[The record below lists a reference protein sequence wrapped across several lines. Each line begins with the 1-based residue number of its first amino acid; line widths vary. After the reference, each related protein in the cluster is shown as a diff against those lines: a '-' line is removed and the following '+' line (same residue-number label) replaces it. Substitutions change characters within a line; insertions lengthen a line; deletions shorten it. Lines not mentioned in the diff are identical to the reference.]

1 MLMKK
6 PAAML
11 LLMGGKSS
19 RMGQDK
25 AQLLLGGQPFWKKIA
40 QELSAC
46 GRVYLSV
53 NQTRDGKAL
62 EGYPIIRDVV
72 PDCGVMGG
80 LYSAFQAIE
89 EDLLFACAC
98 DMPFVNRQFVQWML
112 NRWEEEGRKG
122 RQWDGIV
129 VCGDDG
135 KNVCGCI
142 PLSGKKPTYCSCPWR
157 RSRPFPAAFKT
168 STPPKT
174 TGGAFDAQSLCRCTG
189 RRSCGRETLHIAP
202 SYSSAY
208 SSVSITHSFLMRPTR

>member
-1 MLMKK
+1 MKQENEMLMKK

-25 AQLLLGGQPFWKKIA
+25 AQLLLGGQPIWKKIA

-46 GRVYLSV
+46 GRLYLSV
-53 NQTRDGKAL
+53 SQTCDEKAL

-98 DMPFVNRQFVQWML
+98 DMPFVNRRFVRWML
-112 NRWEEEGRKG
+112 NRWEEEVQKG

-135 KNVCGCI
+135 KTHATAA
-142 PLSGKKPTYCSCPWR
+142 LYHRRLQGKLEEQVRQR
-157 RSRPFPAAFKT
+157 RLRMHTFVREEANILLLPMGEVTSFSRCFQNIN
-168 STPPKT
+168 TPE
-174 TGGAFDAQSLCRCTG
+174 DYRRC
-189 RRSCGRETLHIAP
+189 L
-202 SYSSAY
+202 
-208 SSVSITHSFLMRPTR
+208 

>member
-1 MLMKK
+1 MQQETKMRKK
-6 PAAML
+6 QPAAML

-25 AQLLLGGQPFWKKIA
+25 AQLLLGGQPIWKKIA

-46 GRVYLSV
+46 GRLYLSV
-53 NQTRDGKAL
+53 SQTCDEKAL

-98 DMPFVNRQFVQWML
+98 DMPFVNRRFIRWML
-112 NRWEEEGRKG
+112 NRWEEEVQKG

-129 VCGDDG
+129 VCGDGG
-135 KNVCGCI
+135 KTHATAA
-142 PLSGKKPTYCSCPWR
+142 LYHRRLQGKLEEQVRQR
-157 RSRPFPAAFKT
+157 RLRMHTFVREEANILLLPMGEVTSFSRCFQNIN
-168 STPPKT
+168 TPE
-174 TGGAFDAQSLCRCTG
+174 DYRRC
-189 RRSCGRETLHIAP
+189 L
-202 SYSSAY
+202 
-208 SSVSITHSFLMRPTR
+208 

>member
-1 MLMKK
+1 MKQENEMLMKK

-25 AQLLLGGQPFWKKIA
+25 AQLLLGGQPFWKRIA

-62 EGYPIIRDVV
+62 EGYPMIRDVV

-135 KNVCGCI
+135 KTHATAA
-142 PLSGKKPTYCSCPWR
+142 LYHRRLQGKLEEQVRQR
-157 RSRPFPAAFKT
+157 RLRMHTFVREEANILLLPMGEVTSFSRCFQNIN
-168 STPPKT
+168 TPE
-174 TGGAFDAQSLCRCTG
+174 DYRRC
-189 RRSCGRETLHIAP
+189 L
-202 SYSSAY
+202 
-208 SSVSITHSFLMRPTR
+208 

>member
-1 MLMKK
+1 MKQENEMLMKK

-25 AQLLLGGQPFWKKIA
+25 AQLLLGGQPIWKKIA

-46 GRVYLSV
+46 GRLYLSV
-53 NQTRDGKAL
+53 SQTCDEKAL

-98 DMPFVNRQFVQWML
+98 DMPFVNRRFVQWMR
-112 NRWEEEGRKG
+112 NRWEEEEQKG

-135 KNVCGCI
+135 KTHATAALYHRRLQGKLEENVR
-142 PLSGKKPTYCSCPWR
+142 KKRLRMHTFVREEANLLLLPMEEVTSFSRCFQNINTPEDYR
-157 RSRPFPAAFKT
+157 RC
-168 STPPKT
+168 
-174 TGGAFDAQSLCRCTG
+174 L
-189 RRSCGRETLHIAP
+189 
-202 SYSSAY
+202 
-208 SSVSITHSFLMRPTR
+208 

>member
-1 MLMKK
+1 MKQENEMLMKK

-25 AQLLLGGQPFWKKIA
+25 AQLLLNGQPFWKRIA

-46 GRVYLSV
+46 GKVYLSV

-80 LYSAFQAIE
+80 LYSAFRAIE
-89 EDLLFACAC
+89 EDLIFVCAC
-98 DMPFVNRQFVQWML
+98 DMPFLNRRFVRWML
-112 NRWEEEGRKG
+112 NRWEEEVQKG

-135 KNVCGCI
+135 KTYTTAALYHRRLQGKLEENVR
-142 PLSGKKPTYCSCPWR
+142 KKRLRMHTFVREEANILLLPMEEVTSF
-157 RSRPFPAAFKT
+157 SRCFQNIN
-168 STPPKT
+168 TPE
-174 TGGAFDAQSLCRCTG
+174 DYQRC
-189 RRSCGRETLHIAP
+189 L
-202 SYSSAY
+202 
-208 SSVSITHSFLMRPTR
+208 

>member
-1 MLMKK
+1 MKQENEMLMKK

-25 AQLLLGGQPFWKKIA
+25 AQLLLGGQPFWKRIA

-46 GRVYLSV
+46 GRLYLSV
-53 NQTRDGKAL
+53 SHTCDEKAL

-98 DMPFVNRQFVQWML
+98 DMPFVNRRFIRWML
-112 NRWEEEGRKG
+112 NRWEEEVQKG

-135 KNVCGCI
+135 KTYATAA
-142 PLSGKKPTYCSCPWR
+142 LYHRRLQGKLEEQVRQR
-157 RSRPFPAAFKT
+157 RLRMHTFVREEANILLLPMEEVTSFSRCFQNIN
-168 STPPKT
+168 TPE
-174 TGGAFDAQSLCRCTG
+174 DYRRC
-189 RRSCGRETLHIAP
+189 L
-202 SYSSAY
+202 
-208 SSVSITHSFLMRPTR
+208 

>member
-1 MLMKK
+1 MKQENEMLMKK

-46 GRVYLSV
+46 GRLYLSV
-53 NQTRDGKAL
+53 SQTCDEKAL
-62 EGYPIIRDVV
+62 EGYPMIRDVV

-98 DMPFVNRQFVQWML
+98 DMPFLNRRFIRWML
-112 NRWEEEGRKG
+112 NRWEEEVQKG

-135 KNVCGCI
+135 KTHTTAALYHRRLQGKLEENVR
-142 PLSGKKPTYCSCPWR
+142 KKRLRMHTFVREEANILLLPMGEVTSFSRCFQNINTPEDYR
-157 RSRPFPAAFKT
+157 RC
-168 STPPKT
+168 
-174 TGGAFDAQSLCRCTG
+174 L
-189 RRSCGRETLHIAP
+189 
-202 SYSSAY
+202 
-208 SSVSITHSFLMRPTR
+208 

>member
-1 MLMKK
+1 MKQENEMLMKK

-25 AQLLLGGQPFWKKIA
+25 AQLLLGGQPIWKKIA

-46 GRVYLSV
+46 GRLYLSV
-53 NQTRDGKAL
+53 SQTCDEKAL

-98 DMPFVNRQFVQWML
+98 DMPFVNRRFVQWML
-112 NRWEEEGRKG
+112 NRWEEEVQKG

-135 KNVCGCI
+135 KTHATAALYHRRLQGKLEENVR
-142 PLSGKKPTYCSCPWR
+142 KKRLRMHTFVREEANILLLPMEEVTSFSRCFQNINTPEDYR
-157 RSRPFPAAFKT
+157 RC
-168 STPPKT
+168 
-174 TGGAFDAQSLCRCTG
+174 L
-189 RRSCGRETLHIAP
+189 
-202 SYSSAY
+202 
-208 SSVSITHSFLMRPTR
+208 

>member
-1 MLMKK
+1 MKQENEMLMKK

-25 AQLLLGGQPFWKKIA
+25 AQLLLGGQPIWKKIA

-46 GRVYLSV
+46 GRLYLSV
-53 NQTRDGKAL
+53 SQTCDEKAL

-98 DMPFVNRQFVQWML
+98 DMPFVNRRFIRWML
-112 NRWEEEGRKG
+112 NRWEEEGQKG

-135 KNVCGCI
+135 KTHATAA
-142 PLSGKKPTYCSCPWR
+142 LYHRRLQGKLEEQVRQR
-157 RSRPFPAAFKT
+157 RLRMHTFVREEANILLLPMGEVTSFSRCFQNIN
-168 STPPKT
+168 TPE
-174 TGGAFDAQSLCRCTG
+174 DYRRC
-189 RRSCGRETLHIAP
+189 L
-202 SYSSAY
+202 
-208 SSVSITHSFLMRPTR
+208 

>member
-1 MLMKK
+1 MQQETKMRKK
-6 PAAML
+6 QPAAML

-25 AQLLLGGQPFWKKIA
+25 AQLLLGGQPIWKKIA

-46 GRVYLSV
+46 GRLYLSV
-53 NQTRDGKAL
+53 SQTCDEKAL

-98 DMPFVNRQFVQWML
+98 DMPFVNRRFIRWML
-112 NRWEEEGRKG
+112 NRWEEEVQKG
-122 RQWDGIV
+122 HQWDGIV

-135 KNVCGCI
+135 KTHATAA
-142 PLSGKKPTYCSCPWR
+142 LYHRRLQGKLEEQVRQR
-157 RSRPFPAAFKT
+157 RLRMHTFVREEANILLLPMEEVTSFSRCFQNIN
-168 STPPKT
+168 TPE
-174 TGGAFDAQSLCRCTG
+174 DYRRC
-189 RRSCGRETLHIAP
+189 L
-202 SYSSAY
+202 
-208 SSVSITHSFLMRPTR
+208 

>member
-1 MLMKK
+1 MKQENEMLMKK

-46 GRVYLSV
+46 GRLYLSV
-53 NQTRDGKAL
+53 SQTCDEKAL

-98 DMPFVNRQFVQWML
+98 DMPFLNRRFVRWML
-112 NRWEEEGRKG
+112 NRWEEEVQKG

-135 KNVCGCI
+135 KTYTTAALYHRRLQGKLEENVR
-142 PLSGKKPTYCSCPWR
+142 KKRLRMHTFVREEANILLLPMEEVTSFSRCFQNINTPEDYR
-157 RSRPFPAAFKT
+157 RC
-168 STPPKT
+168 
-174 TGGAFDAQSLCRCTG
+174 L
-189 RRSCGRETLHIAP
+189 
-202 SYSSAY
+202 
-208 SSVSITHSFLMRPTR
+208 

>member
-1 MLMKK
+1 MKQENEMLMKK

-46 GRVYLSV
+46 GRLYLSV
-53 NQTRDGKAL
+53 SQTCDEKAL
-62 EGYPIIRDVV
+62 EGYPMIRDVV

-98 DMPFVNRQFVQWML
+98 DMPFLNRRFIRWML
-112 NRWEEEGRKG
+112 NRWEEEVQKG

-135 KNVCGCI
+135 KTYATAA
-142 PLSGKKPTYCSCPWR
+142 LYHRRLQGKLEEQVRQR
-157 RSRPFPAAFKT
+157 RLRMHTFVREEANILLLPMGEVTSFSRCFQNINT
-168 STPPKT
+168 LE
-174 TGGAFDAQSLCRCTG
+174 DYRRC
-189 RRSCGRETLHIAP
+189 L
-202 SYSSAY
+202 
-208 SSVSITHSFLMRPTR
+208 

>member
-1 MLMKK
+1 MKQENEMLMKK

-25 AQLLLGGQPFWKKIA
+25 AQLLLGGQPIWKKIA

-46 GRVYLSV
+46 GRLYLSV
-53 NQTRDGKAL
+53 SQTCDEKAL

-98 DMPFVNRQFVQWML
+98 DMPFLNRRFIRWML
-112 NRWEEEGRKG
+112 NRWEEEVQKG

-135 KNVCGCI
+135 KTYATAA
-142 PLSGKKPTYCSCPWR
+142 LYHRRLQGKLEEQVRQR
-157 RSRPFPAAFKT
+157 RLRMHTFVREEANILLLPMGEVTSFSRCFQNIN
-168 STPPKT
+168 TPE
-174 TGGAFDAQSLCRCTG
+174 DYRRC
-189 RRSCGRETLHIAP
+189 L
-202 SYSSAY
+202 
-208 SSVSITHSFLMRPTR
+208 

>member
-1 MLMKK
+1 MKQENEMLMKK

-46 GRVYLSV
+46 GRLYLSV
-53 NQTRDGKAL
+53 SQTCDEKAL

-98 DMPFVNRQFVQWML
+98 DMPFVNRRFIRWML
-112 NRWEEEGRKG
+112 NRWEEEGQKG

-135 KNVCGCI
+135 KTHATAA
-142 PLSGKKPTYCSCPWR
+142 LYHRRLQGKLEEQVRQR
-157 RSRPFPAAFKT
+157 RLRMHTFVREEANILLLPMEEVTSFSRCFQNIN
-168 STPPKT
+168 TPE
-174 TGGAFDAQSLCRCTG
+174 DYRRC
-189 RRSCGRETLHIAP
+189 L
-202 SYSSAY
+202 
-208 SSVSITHSFLMRPTR
+208 

>member
-1 MLMKK
+1 MKQENEMLMKK

-46 GRVYLSV
+46 GRLYLSV
-53 NQTRDGKAL
+53 SQTCDEKAL

-98 DMPFVNRQFVQWML
+98 DMPFLNRRFIRCML
-112 NRWEEEGRKG
+112 NRWEEEVQKG

-135 KNVCGCI
+135 KTHATAA
-142 PLSGKKPTYCSCPWR
+142 LYHRRLQGKLEEQVRQR
-157 RSRPFPAAFKT
+157 RLRMHTFVREEANILLLPMGEVTSFSRCFQNIN
-168 STPPKT
+168 TPE
-174 TGGAFDAQSLCRCTG
+174 DYRRC
-189 RRSCGRETLHIAP
+189 L
-202 SYSSAY
+202 
-208 SSVSITHSFLMRPTR
+208 

>member
-1 MLMKK
+1 MKQENEMLMKK

-89 EDLLFACAC
+89 EVLLFAFSC
-98 DMPFVNRQFVQWML
+98 DMPFVNRRFVQWML
-112 NRWEEEGRKG
+112 NRWEEEGQKG

-135 KNVCGCI
+135 KTYTTAALYHRRLQGKLEENVH
-142 PLSGKKPTYCSCPWR
+142 KKRLRMHTFVREEANLLLLPMEEVASFSRCFQNINTPEDYR
-157 RSRPFPAAFKT
+157 RC
-168 STPPKT
+168 
-174 TGGAFDAQSLCRCTG
+174 L
-189 RRSCGRETLHIAP
+189 
-202 SYSSAY
+202 
-208 SSVSITHSFLMRPTR
+208 

>member
-1 MLMKK
+1 MKQENEMLMKK

-46 GRVYLSV
+46 GRLYLSV
-53 NQTRDGKAL
+53 SQTCDEKAL

-98 DMPFVNRQFVQWML
+98 DMPFVNRRFVRWML
-112 NRWEEEGRKG
+112 NRWEEEVQKG

-135 KNVCGCI
+135 KTHATAA
-142 PLSGKKPTYCSCPWR
+142 LYHRRLQGKLEEQVRQR
-157 RSRPFPAAFKT
+157 RLRMRTFVREEANLLLLPMEEVASFSRCFQNIN
-168 STPPKT
+168 TPE
-174 TGGAFDAQSLCRCTG
+174 DYRRC
-189 RRSCGRETLHIAP
+189 L
-202 SYSSAY
+202 
-208 SSVSITHSFLMRPTR
+208 

>member
-1 MLMKK
+1 MKQENEMLMKK

-46 GRVYLSV
+46 GRLYLSV
-53 NQTRDGKAL
+53 SQTCDEKAL

-98 DMPFVNRQFVQWML
+98 DMPFVNRRFIRWML
-112 NRWEEEGRKG
+112 NRWEEEVQKG

-135 KNVCGCI
+135 KTYTTAALYHRRLQGKLEENVR
-142 PLSGKKPTYCSCPWR
+142 KKRLRMHTFVREEANILLLPMEEVTSFSRCFQNINTPEDYR
-157 RSRPFPAAFKT
+157 RC
-168 STPPKT
+168 
-174 TGGAFDAQSLCRCTG
+174 L
-189 RRSCGRETLHIAP
+189 
-202 SYSSAY
+202 
-208 SSVSITHSFLMRPTR
+208 

>member
-1 MLMKK
+1 MKQENEMLMKK

-25 AQLLLGGQPFWKKIA
+25 AQLLLGGQPFWKRIA

-46 GRVYLSV
+46 GRLYLSV
-53 NQTRDGKAL
+53 SQTCDEKAL

-98 DMPFVNRQFVQWML
+98 DMPFLNRRFIRWML
-112 NRWEEEGRKG
+112 NRWEEEVQKG

-135 KNVCGCI
+135 KTYTTAALYHRRLQGKLEENVR
-142 PLSGKKPTYCSCPWR
+142 KKRLRMHTFVREEANLLLLPMEEVASFSRCFQNINTPEDYR
-157 RSRPFPAAFKT
+157 RC
-168 STPPKT
+168 
-174 TGGAFDAQSLCRCTG
+174 L
-189 RRSCGRETLHIAP
+189 
-202 SYSSAY
+202 
-208 SSVSITHSFLMRPTR
+208 

>member
-1 MLMKK
+1 MKQENEMLMKK

-25 AQLLLGGQPFWKKIA
+25 AQLLLGGQPFWKRIA

-46 GRVYLSV
+46 GKVYLSV
-53 NQTRDGKAL
+53 SQTCDEKAL

-98 DMPFVNRQFVQWML
+98 DMPFLNRRFIRWML
-112 NRWEEEGRKG
+112 NRWEEEVQKG

-135 KNVCGCI
+135 KTYTTAALYHRRLQGKLEENVR
-142 PLSGKKPTYCSCPWR
+142 KKRLRMHTFVREEANLLLLPMEEVASFSRCFQNINTPEDYR
-157 RSRPFPAAFKT
+157 RC
-168 STPPKT
+168 
-174 TGGAFDAQSLCRCTG
+174 L
-189 RRSCGRETLHIAP
+189 
-202 SYSSAY
+202 
-208 SSVSITHSFLMRPTR
+208 

>member
-1 MLMKK
+1 MKQENEMLMKK

-25 AQLLLGGQPFWKKIA
+25 AQLLLGGQTFWKRIA

-53 NQTRDGKAL
+53 SQTCDEKAL

-98 DMPFVNRQFVQWML
+98 DMPFVNRRFIRWML
-112 NRWEEEGRKG
+112 NRWEEEVQKG

-135 KNVCGCI
+135 KTHATAALYHRRLQGKLEENVR
-142 PLSGKKPTYCSCPWR
+142 KKRLRMHTFVREEANLLLLPMEEVASFSRCFQNINTPEDYR
-157 RSRPFPAAFKT
+157 RC
-168 STPPKT
+168 
-174 TGGAFDAQSLCRCTG
+174 L
-189 RRSCGRETLHIAP
+189 
-202 SYSSAY
+202 
-208 SSVSITHSFLMRPTR
+208 

>member
-1 MLMKK
+1 MKQENEMLMKK

-25 AQLLLGGQPFWKKIA
+25 AQLLLGGQPFWKRIA

-53 NQTRDGKAL
+53 NQTCDEKAL

-98 DMPFVNRQFVQWML
+98 DMPFLNRRFIRWML
-112 NRWEEEGRKG
+112 NRWEEEVQKG

-135 KNVCGCI
+135 KTYITAALYHRRLQGKLEENVR
-142 PLSGKKPTYCSCPWR
+142 KKRLRMHTFVREEANLLLLPMEEVASFSRCFQNINTPEDYR
-157 RSRPFPAAFKT
+157 RC
-168 STPPKT
+168 
-174 TGGAFDAQSLCRCTG
+174 L
-189 RRSCGRETLHIAP
+189 
-202 SYSSAY
+202 
-208 SSVSITHSFLMRPTR
+208 

>member
-1 MLMKK
+1 MKQENEMLMKK

-25 AQLLLGGQPFWKKIA
+25 AQLLLGGQPFWKRIA

-46 GRVYLSV
+46 GRLYLSV
-53 NQTRDGKAL
+53 SQTCDEKAL

-98 DMPFVNRQFVQWML
+98 DMPFLNRRFIRWML
-112 NRWEEEGRKG
+112 NRWEEEVQKG

-135 KNVCGCI
+135 KTYATAALYHRRLQGKLEENVHQ
-142 PLSGKKPTYCSCPWR
+142 R
-157 RSRPFPAAFKT
+157 RLRMHTFVREEANMLLLPMGEVTSFSRCFQNIN
-168 STPPKT
+168 TPE
-174 TGGAFDAQSLCRCTG
+174 DYRRC
-189 RRSCGRETLHIAP
+189 L
-202 SYSSAY
+202 
-208 SSVSITHSFLMRPTR
+208 

>member
-1 MLMKK
+1 MKQENETLMKK

-46 GRVYLSV
+46 GRLYLSV
-53 NQTRDGKAL
+53 SQTCDEKAL

-98 DMPFVNRQFVQWML
+98 DMPFLNRRFIRWML
-112 NRWEEEGRKG
+112 NRWEEEVQKG

-135 KNVCGCI
+135 KTYATAA
-142 PLSGKKPTYCSCPWR
+142 LYHRRLQGKLEEQVRQR
-157 RSRPFPAAFKT
+157 RLRMHTFVREEANILLLPMGEVTSFSRCFQNIN
-168 STPPKT
+168 TPE
-174 TGGAFDAQSLCRCTG
+174 DYRRC
-189 RRSCGRETLHIAP
+189 L
-202 SYSSAY
+202 
-208 SSVSITHSFLMRPTR
+208 

>member
-1 MLMKK
+1 MKQENEMLMKK

-46 GRVYLSV
+46 GRLYLSV
-53 NQTRDGKAL
+53 SQTCDEKAL

-98 DMPFVNRQFVQWML
+98 DMPFMNRQLVRWML
-112 NRWEEEGRKG
+112 NRWEEEGQKG

-135 KNVCGCI
+135 KTHATAA
-142 PLSGKKPTYCSCPWR
+142 LYHRRLQGKLEEQVRQR
-157 RSRPFPAAFKT
+157 RLRMHTFVREEANMLLLPMGEVTSFSRCFQNIN
-168 STPPKT
+168 TPE
-174 TGGAFDAQSLCRCTG
+174 DYRRC
-189 RRSCGRETLHIAP
+189 L
-202 SYSSAY
+202 
-208 SSVSITHSFLMRPTR
+208 

>member
-1 MLMKK
+1 MKQENEMLMKK

-25 AQLLLGGQPFWKKIA
+25 AQLLLGGQPFWKRIA

-53 NQTRDGKAL
+53 SQTRDEKAL

-98 DMPFVNRQFVQWML
+98 DMPFLNRRFIRWML
-112 NRWEEEGRKG
+112 NRWEEEVQKG

-135 KNVCGCI
+135 KTYITAALYHRRLQGKLEENVR
-142 PLSGKKPTYCSCPWR
+142 KKRLRMHTFVREEANLLLLPMEEVASFSRCFQNINTPEDYR
-157 RSRPFPAAFKT
+157 RC
-168 STPPKT
+168 
-174 TGGAFDAQSLCRCTG
+174 L
-189 RRSCGRETLHIAP
+189 
-202 SYSSAY
+202 
-208 SSVSITHSFLMRPTR
+208 

>member
-1 MLMKK
+1 MKQENEMLMKK

-46 GRVYLSV
+46 GRLYLSV
-53 NQTRDGKAL
+53 SQTCDEKAL

-98 DMPFVNRQFVQWML
+98 DMPFVNRRFIRWML
-112 NRWEEEGRKG
+112 NRWEEAGQKG

-135 KNVCGCI
+135 KTHATAA
-142 PLSGKKPTYCSCPWR
+142 LYHRRLQGKLEEQVRQR
-157 RSRPFPAAFKT
+157 RLRMHTFVREEANILLLPMGEVTSFSRCFQNIN
-168 STPPKT
+168 TPE
-174 TGGAFDAQSLCRCTG
+174 DYRRC
-189 RRSCGRETLHIAP
+189 L
-202 SYSSAY
+202 
-208 SSVSITHSFLMRPTR
+208 

>member
-1 MLMKK
+1 MKQENEMLMKK

-11 LLMGGKSS
+11 LLMGGKSR

-25 AQLLLGGQPFWKKIA
+25 AQLLLGGQPFWKRIA

-46 GRVYLSV
+46 GRLYLSV
-53 NQTRDGKAL
+53 SQTCDEKAL

-98 DMPFVNRQFVQWML
+98 DMPFVNRRFIRWML
-112 NRWEEEGRKG
+112 NRWEEEVQKG

-135 KNVCGCI
+135 K
-142 PLSGKKPTYCSCPWR
+142 
-157 RSRPFPAAFKT
+157 
-168 STPPKT
+168 
-174 TGGAFDAQSLCRCTG
+174 
-189 RRSCGRETLHIAP
+189 
-202 SYSSAY
+202 
-208 SSVSITHSFLMRPTR
+208 THSTAALYHRRLQGKLEEQVRQRRLRMHTFVREEANMLLLPMGEVTSFSRCFQNINTPEDYRRCL

>member
-1 MLMKK
+1 MKQENEMLMKK

-46 GRVYLSV
+46 GRLYLSV
-53 NQTRDGKAL
+53 SQTCDEKAL

-98 DMPFVNRQFVQWML
+98 DMPFVNRRFIRWML
-112 NRWEEEGRKG
+112 NRWEEEGQKG

-135 KNVCGCI
+135 KTHTTAALYHRRLQGKLEENVR
-142 PLSGKKPTYCSCPWR
+142 KKRLRMHTFVREEANILLLPMEEVASFSRCFQNINTPEDYR
-157 RSRPFPAAFKT
+157 RC
-168 STPPKT
+168 
-174 TGGAFDAQSLCRCTG
+174 L
-189 RRSCGRETLHIAP
+189 
-202 SYSSAY
+202 
-208 SSVSITHSFLMRPTR
+208 

>member
-1 MLMKK
+1 MKQENEMLMKK

-25 AQLLLGGQPFWKKIA
+25 AQLLLGGQPFWKRIA

-46 GRVYLSV
+46 GRLYLSV
-53 NQTRDGKAL
+53 SQTCDEKAL

-98 DMPFVNRQFVQWML
+98 DMPFLNRRFIRWML

-135 KNVCGCI
+135 KTYVTAALYHRRLQGKLEENVR
-142 PLSGKKPTYCSCPWR
+142 KKRLRMHTFVREEANILLLPMEEVTSFSRCFQNINTPEDYR
-157 RSRPFPAAFKT
+157 RC
-168 STPPKT
+168 
-174 TGGAFDAQSLCRCTG
+174 L
-189 RRSCGRETLHIAP
+189 
-202 SYSSAY
+202 
-208 SSVSITHSFLMRPTR
+208 

>member
-1 MLMKK
+1 MKQENEMLMKK

-46 GRVYLSV
+46 GRLYLSV
-53 NQTRDGKAL
+53 SQTCDEKAL

-98 DMPFVNRQFVQWML
+98 DMPFLNRRFIRWML
-112 NRWEEEGRKG
+112 NRWEEEVQKG

-135 KNVCGCI
+135 KTHATAALYHRRLQGKLEENVR
-142 PLSGKKPTYCSCPWR
+142 KKRLRMHTFVREEANILLLPMEEVASFSRCFQNINTPEDYR
-157 RSRPFPAAFKT
+157 RC
-168 STPPKT
+168 
-174 TGGAFDAQSLCRCTG
+174 L
-189 RRSCGRETLHIAP
+189 
-202 SYSSAY
+202 
-208 SSVSITHSFLMRPTR
+208 

>member
-1 MLMKK
+1 MKQENEMLMKK

-46 GRVYLSV
+46 GRLYLSV
-53 NQTRDGKAL
+53 SQTCDEKAL

-98 DMPFVNRQFVQWML
+98 DMPFVNRRFVQWML
-112 NRWEEEGRKG
+112 NRWEEEGQKG

-135 KNVCGCI
+135 K
-142 PLSGKKPTYCSCPWR
+142 
-157 RSRPFPAAFKT
+157 
-168 STPPKT
+168 
-174 TGGAFDAQSLCRCTG
+174 
-189 RRSCGRETLHIAP
+189 
-202 SYSSAY
+202 
-208 SSVSITHSFLMRPTR
+208 THSTAALYHRRLQGKLEENVRKKRLRMHTFVREEANILLLPMEEVTSFSRCFQNINTPEDYRRCL

>member
-1 MLMKK
+1 MKQENEMLMKK

-25 AQLLLGGQPFWKKIA
+25 AQLLLDGQPFWKKIA

-46 GRVYLSV
+46 GRLYLSV
-53 NQTRDGKAL
+53 SQTCDEKAL

-98 DMPFVNRQFVQWML
+98 DMPFLNRRFIRWML
-112 NRWEEEGRKG
+112 NRWEEEVQKG

-135 KNVCGCI
+135 KTHATAA
-142 PLSGKKPTYCSCPWR
+142 LYHRRLQGKLEEQVRQR
-157 RSRPFPAAFKT
+157 RLRMHTFVREEANILLLPMGEVTSFSRCFQNIN
-168 STPPKT
+168 TPE
-174 TGGAFDAQSLCRCTG
+174 DYRRC
-189 RRSCGRETLHIAP
+189 L
-202 SYSSAY
+202 
-208 SSVSITHSFLMRPTR
+208 

>member
-1 MLMKK
+1 MKQENEMLMKK

-25 AQLLLGGQPFWKKIA
+25 AQLLLGGQPFGKKIA

-46 GRVYLSV
+46 GRLYLSV
-53 NQTRDGKAL
+53 SQACDEKAL

-89 EDLLFACAC
+89 QDLLFACAC
-98 DMPFVNRQFVQWML
+98 DMPLVNRQFVQWML

-135 KNVCGCI
+135 KTHATAALYHRRLQGKLEENVR
-142 PLSGKKPTYCSCPWR
+142 KKRLRMHTFVREEANILLLPMGEVTSFSRCFQNINTPEDYR
-157 RSRPFPAAFKT
+157 RC
-168 STPPKT
+168 
-174 TGGAFDAQSLCRCTG
+174 L
-189 RRSCGRETLHIAP
+189 
-202 SYSSAY
+202 
-208 SSVSITHSFLMRPTR
+208 

>member
-1 MLMKK
+1 MQQETKMRKK
-6 PAAML
+6 QPAAML

-46 GRVYLSV
+46 GRLYLSV
-53 NQTRDGKAL
+53 SQTCDEKAL

-98 DMPFVNRQFVQWML
+98 DMPFVNRRFIRWML
-112 NRWEEEGRKG
+112 NRWEEEVQKG

-135 KNVCGCI
+135 KTYTTAA
-142 PLSGKKPTYCSCPWR
+142 LYHRRLQGKLEER
-157 RSRPFPAAFKT
+157 
-168 STPPKT
+168 
-174 TGGAFDAQSLCRCTG
+174 
-189 RRSCGRETLHIAP
+189 
-202 SYSSAY
+202 
-208 SSVSITHSFLMRPTR
+208 IT

>member
-1 MLMKK
+1 MKQENEMLMKK

-25 AQLLLGGQPFWKKIA
+25 AQLLLGGQPFWKRIA

-46 GRVYLSV
+46 GRLYLSV
-53 NQTRDGKAL
+53 SQTCDEKAL

-98 DMPFVNRQFVQWML
+98 DMPFLNRRFIRWML
-112 NRWEEEGRKG
+112 NRWEEEGQKG

-135 KNVCGCI
+135 KTYVTAALYHRRLQGKLEENVR
-142 PLSGKKPTYCSCPWR
+142 KKRLRMHTFVREEANILLLPMEEVTSFSRCFQNINTPEDYR
-157 RSRPFPAAFKT
+157 RC
-168 STPPKT
+168 
-174 TGGAFDAQSLCRCTG
+174 L
-189 RRSCGRETLHIAP
+189 
-202 SYSSAY
+202 
-208 SSVSITHSFLMRPTR
+208 

>member
-1 MLMKK
+1 MKRENEMLMKK

-25 AQLLLGGQPFWKKIA
+25 AQLLLGGQPFWKRIA

-46 GRVYLSV
+46 GRLYLSV
-53 NQTRDGKAL
+53 SQTCDEKAL

-98 DMPFVNRQFVQWML
+98 DMPFLNRRFIRWML
-112 NRWEEEGRKG
+112 NRWEEEVQKG

-135 KNVCGCI
+135 KTYATAALYHRRLQGKLEENVR
-142 PLSGKKPTYCSCPWR
+142 KKRLRMHTFVREEANILLLPMEEVASFSRCFQNINTPEDYR
-157 RSRPFPAAFKT
+157 RC
-168 STPPKT
+168 
-174 TGGAFDAQSLCRCTG
+174 L
-189 RRSCGRETLHIAP
+189 
-202 SYSSAY
+202 
-208 SSVSITHSFLMRPTR
+208 